1 MELWI
6 KRHTH
11 IACHVSH
18 PGVRELG
25 EEWFNLEI
33 SMKSLDRRLKPYP
46 RPMVCGCAGKPQIC
60 RAASCHGL
68 NCSLNHQW
76 RYFAHRRKR
85 QTLCSLEETALGQ
98 KKRDNG
104 TRAENGKTRSPTYLQ
119 LLGAHLWEWSGFAR
133 WPVACGG
140 RSLYAPSLTHS
151 LMSATHGLWIKWHRR
166 YWMSKPSGRVA
177 SVSAHRANKVFTSVV
192 TKPRCTHCNQQFNST
207 LDHVLPHWCTS
218 VLWVKCWRRRLGDFR
233 TLFMDI
239 NSSDPMF
246 TVMVVESLRT

>member
-6 KRHTH
+6 KRYTH
-11 IACHVSH
+11 IACHVSQ
-18 PGVRELG
+18 PGARELG

-76 RYFAHRRKR
+76 RYFAHRRMR

-119 LLGAHLWEWSGFAR
+119 LLGAHLSEWSGFAR

-151 LMSATHGLWIKWHRR
+151 LTHSCRPPTDYGWSDIGGIGCQSQVGELPRWVPTGQTKFSLPWWRNQRALTATNSLIPHWTTFCHIDVQVSYGSNVDGGVWETSGPFLWI
-166 YWMSKPSGRVA
+166 SIP
-177 SVSAHRANKVFTSVV
+177 
-192 TKPRCTHCNQQFNST
+192 QT
-207 LDHVLPHWCTS
+207 LCLRSW
-218 VLWVKCWRRRLGDFR
+218 
-233 TLFMDI
+233 
-239 NSSDPMF
+239 
-246 TVMVVESLRT
+246 SLRV